1 MGIMRYDSEVSSDV
15 IKCHQMSLAVTTDEK
30 EKTGFLHF
38 GRMPV
43 ACFR

>member
-1 MGIMRYDSEVSSDV
+1 MSSNV
-15 IKCHQMSLAVTTDEK
+15 IRCLCRTTDEK